1 MIFFPR
7 KIALFV
13 LALMIMCGSPS
24 AAFCKLEQDMTR
36 KELRGNE
43 LLADIILDI
52 SKRDEVLG
60 NRIISKLL
68 AGKEN
73 VCFGVHYYGYKG
85 NLHYMVNVGDP
96 QARAPLGGDPFLKGI
111 IHKDYSD
118 IVGSFEDG
126 KAPASIGF

>member
-1 MIFFPR
+1 
-7 KIALFV
+7 
-13 LALMIMCGSPS
+13 
-24 AAFCKLEQDMTR
+24 MTP

-73 VCFGVHYYGYKG
+73 IGFGIHYYSYKG
-85 NLHYMVNVGDP
+85 NLHYMVNIDDP
-96 QARAPLGGDPFLKGI
+96 QARAPLGGDPFLRVLYIKTTRI
-111 IHKDYSD
+111 SLAVLKTEK
-118 IVGSFEDG
+118 FL
-126 KAPASIGF
+126 PQ